1 MVTAEL
7 IEKLEKLSPDLQ
19 SKVEETV
26 DQLLTKKIDNI
37 ENNDPEIKSGF
48 GGAKGIIIYM
58 SEDFDEPLD
67 EFKEYM

>member
-7 IEKLEKLSPDLQ
+7 IEKLEKLSPELQ

-26 DQLLTKKIDNI
+26 DKLLI
-37 ENNDPEIKSGF
+37 EKSYGIKNDDHDIKSGF

-58 SEDFDEPLD
+58 ADDFDEPMD
-67 EFKEYM
+67 EFSEYM